1 MDRSHTVATIELE
14 GAGGGRGEAG
24 VRVGEVSQKP
34 IISKQKP
41 VSKERS
47 ELARA
52 QDPDIVRKAKAA
64 AAGDSGNHFGF
75 HAALLTA
82 QKEGLGKVEA
92 EAVAD
97 NAMRVETMTATNK
110 MFAGLKEKAVGN
122 VQALLTAEFD

>member
-1 MDRSHTVATIELE
+1 MDRSHTVATIALE
-14 GAGGGRGEAG
+14 GAGGGRGGEG

-52 QDPDIVRKAKAA
+52 QDPDILRKAKEA

-75 HAALLTA
+75 HAALQTA
-82 QKEGLGKVEA
+82 KNKGLGKEEA

-97 NAMRVETMTATNK
+97 NAMRSETMTAQNK
-110 MFAGLKEKAVGN
+110 EFAESKRNIVGN
-122 VQALLTAEFD
+122 EQAQLSREWD